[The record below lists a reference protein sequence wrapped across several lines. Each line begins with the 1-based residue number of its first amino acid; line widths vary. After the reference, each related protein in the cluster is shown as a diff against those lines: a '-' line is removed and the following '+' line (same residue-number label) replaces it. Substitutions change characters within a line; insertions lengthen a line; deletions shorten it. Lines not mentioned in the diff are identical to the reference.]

1 MEKPPIR
8 RTLALVGASAGVL
21 GVLVAGTALGA
32 GSAGRPPSQPSPPL
46 EIQSQA
52 ALFACPAQHPVF
64 TRHVPPVMHVQE
76 ERAKAERIAG
86 LKGEG
91 WSVAFAE
98 PTRLGVMA
106 FVAGDLESARPVLQ
120 RLGAKHVWEREADSD
135 FEDGYDRE
143 GLVGQALQWVL
154 QQPMEEVLGTLRGLP
169 DDGEAAFWDEA
180 GAIYVQWKA
189 PLPPEVAALAGI
201 RPDGI
206 EVVVD
211 ETLYAPR
218 DLHVGMN
225 LIFDAAQ
232 RGEIEADL
240 TSGSTCGDL
249 SGVLIGVE
257 PGSLGER
264 GPRLQEELGR
274 IAGVP
279 VHVIPQA
286 PARAL

>member
-46 EIQSQA
+46 EIHSQA
-52 ALFACPAQHPVF
+52 ALFACPAKHPVF
-64 TRHVPPVMHVQE
+64 TRHVPPVMHIQD

-106 FVAGDLESARPVLQ
+106 FVDGDL
-120 RLGAKHVWEREADSD
+120 GAAEPELRAAGVTGVWPRDQGPEFPEADRAD
-135 FEDGYDRE
+135 
-143 GLVGQALQWVL
+143 LVRLALNEAL
-154 QQPMEEVLGTLRGLP
+154 EKPMSEVRRATRGLP
-169 DDGEAAFWDEA
+169 RDGDFAFWSSA
-180 GAIYVQWKA
+180 AAIYVQWKA

-264 GPRLQEELGR
+264 GPRLQEELAR

>member
-154 QQPMEEVLGTLRGLP
+154 QQPMEEVFGTLRGLP

-218 DLHVGMN
+218 DLHV
-225 LIFDAAQ
+225 A
-232 RGEIEADL
+232 
-240 TSGSTCGDL
+240 
-249 SGVLIGVE
+249 
-257 PGSLGER
+257 
-264 GPRLQEELGR
+264 
-274 IAGVP
+274 
-279 VHVIPQA
+279 
-286 PARAL
+286 